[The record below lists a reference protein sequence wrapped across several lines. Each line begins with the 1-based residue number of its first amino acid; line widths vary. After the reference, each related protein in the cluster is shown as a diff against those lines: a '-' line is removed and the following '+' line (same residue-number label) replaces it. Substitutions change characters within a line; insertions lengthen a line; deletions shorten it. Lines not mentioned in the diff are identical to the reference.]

1 MITFILGLA
10 AVVLGLMALVVFHEF
25 GHWIVAR
32 LCGMWTPVFSIGFG
46 PRKYSLVLGKFW
58 DTEFRL
64 SPIPLGGYVALPEMG
79 DETSA
84 EEIARAYGAEPRPFK
99 KFPIWQRM
107 LVAVAGVVMNI
118 IVAAALLFG
127 IFACKGQ
134 PTQYITSTFVAAV
147 SQQVNIASQAG
158 LQAGDVI
165 LSADGKT
172 VVDPQPLV
180 DELHSHPGKPVVL
193 HIRRA
198 SAEQDITVV
207 PNANGQIGISIGYNV
222 ATKYVPMSV
231 PQAAVRSTKLT
242 FAFTGKIFYAIAG
255 MAHLVPS
262 TPGADASSVHS
273 IVGIAAYGANT
284 FKTSFVDFLVLLAS
298 ISLNLA
304 VFNILPIPMLDG
316 GYVLFFSI
324 EKLRGKPL
332 SVQTQNKLKMF
343 FLYLLLML
351 FIFGIVND
359 VRHPMGK

>member
-1 MITFILGLA
+1 
-10 AVVLGLMALVVFHEF
+10 
-25 GHWIVAR
+25 
-32 LCGMWTPVFSIGFG
+32 
-46 PRKYSLVLGKFW
+46 
-58 DTEFRL
+58 
-64 SPIPLGGYVALPEMG
+64 
-79 DETSA
+79 
-84 EEIARAYGAEPRPFK
+84 
-99 KFPIWQRM
+99 
-107 LVAVAGVVMNI
+107 
-118 IVAAALLFG
+118 
-127 IFACKGQ
+127 
-134 PTQYITSTFVAAV
+134 
-147 SQQVNIASQAG
+147 
-158 LQAGDVI
+158 
-165 LSADGKT
+165 
-172 VVDPQPLV
+172 
-180 DELHSHPGKPVVL
+180 VL